1 MVSFQCHEQQ
11 SSPNIAQFELLQSI
25 GYLEFFLLTEKR
37 SLLQFSATTITYTGA
52 TDQSH
57 QASHNKRLINTM
69 SATNGHKNED
79 SAPMYPAVADTL
91 IVEDTN
97 IADEEAKAR
106 AEAQAAEESGDGKA
120 TFKAA
125 MAALKA
131 AEKRKAEED
140 RLKNS
145 KEKER
150 AAVYK
155 KVQAVNEAKRKSKV
169 TSDED
174 DPPIVAAPV
183 PAPKPK
189 TEPVPVPE
197 PVPPSPKKEI
207 IAETPVVEKSSFQE
221 LMAKAKKKESSEL
234 AHQAASLDAYK
245 KRKEE
250 ERILKEKKA
259 EEDKIA
265 AEKKA
270 KEDAEK
276 ALLADA
282 KELENAAYEMNRS
295 DALKPPEEPK
305 KEEADPLPSSGCCII
320 S

>member
-25 GYLEFFLLTEKR
+25 GYLEFFLLTEKI

-52 TDQSH
+52 TDQSP

-174 DPPIVAAPV
+174 DPPIVAAP
-183 PAPKPK
+183 KPK
-189 TEPVPVPE
+189 TEPVPVPVPE